1 MPVPTILLT
10 TKGDL
15 RKANLPLTE
24 HGTLTLESLQHYM
37 KKKDAPEVIHQY
49 EQRKQ
54 VWTLLGYKKGKKGT
68 ENKTELLAC
77 STVLFGDALIILSVT
92 KDWSHP
98 LPCIVEQWMTFCQE
112 SQENQENQEEEEEED
127 EDEEESIKDPFEE
140 SDDEKDP
147 HIDKVEEEDEEEEE
161 EEAEE
166 APVAVKRR
174 APIYTKV
181 DTHALKEEI
190 PITSEP
196 SSSPLRLRCLSH
208 LQFLTAFFP
217 EEDIHSLEK
226 AIFEASHHY
235 AQEHY
240 IARNWKS
247 DSFSEVY
254 RQRMM
259 SILSNLH
266 PESPVQN
273 TRLLRRVQEGE
284 FTLASLA
291 TMTAYEMF
299 PEKWFVLKDKL
310 LQREQKILEGNK
322 SRATDQFKCRR
333 CQKRECTYYELQ
345 TRSADEPMTIFITC
359 LNCGKEW
366 RQGG

>member
-10 TKGDL
+10 TKGEL
-15 RKANLPLTE
+15 RKANLPLAE
-24 HGTLTLESLQHYM
+24 DGTLTMESLPHYM

-49 EQRKQ
+49 EQGKQ

-68 ENKTELLAC
+68 ENKTELPSC
-77 STVLFGDALIILSVT
+77 GTVLFGDALIILSVT

-98 LPCIVEQWMTFCQE
+98 LPCIVEQWATFC
-112 SQENQENQEEEEEED
+112 QENQENQEEEEEE
-127 EDEEESIKDPFEE
+127 EEEEESIKDPFEE

-147 HIDKVEEEDEEEEE
+147 HVDKVEEDEEDEEEAEA
-161 EEAEE
+161 EAEE

-196 SSSPLRLRCLSH
+196 ASSPLRLRCLSH
-208 LQFLTAFFP
+208 LQFLAAFFP
-217 EEDIHSLEK
+217 EEEIHSLEK

-273 TRLLRRVQEGE
+273 TRLLSRVQEGE